1 MKAFAKSYWD
11 SFTPIGQFWLAL
23 GAVAL
28 FVDAAI
34 AFKYG
39 LTQTV
44 LHAAGFG
51 LCAVFFA
58 FLPDQAALMWEQR
71 KRFAS
76 LAVWAICI
84 PLGAMAY
91 WSHLGY
97 GAGVRVGD
105 IQQTTAHNNMH
116 KAVNKGVESEE
127 KNIETWRGQLVTKE
141 KDRDAMKTANPWAA
155 KTSPDALK
163 AEIANMEGDMIFKRS
178 KECANVTLPDSR
190 KFCDALAKL
199 KGQLGEFGRM
209 NKIADEIEKLNG
221 QIEATQRVI
230 DKKVADASAVK
241 FQSSSVVNQTSVAG
255 QLYLAY
261 MGASPEETL
270 DPDRVTI
277 SYANIIITAGG
288 SLAFMLMAPLGF
300 YVAGRNRKS
309 DSDIAQTARDIA
321 EAKPMMHHHIIPS
334 PQHRATTIGDQVK
347 ARLAAI
353 SIGHTQA
360 A

>member
-1 MKAFAKSYWD
+1 MKDFARRYWA
-11 SFTPIGQFWLAL
+11 SFTPMGQFWLAL
-23 GAVAL
+23 GVIAL
-28 FVDAAI
+28 AVDAAI

-39 LTQTV
+39 MTQTV
-44 LHAAGFG
+44 LHAAGFA
-51 LCAVFFA
+51 LCAIFFA
-58 FLPDQAALMWEQR
+58 FLPDQAAAMWEER
-71 KRFAS
+71 KRPTS
-76 LAVWAICI
+76 LALWALCV

-127 KNIETWRGQLVTKE
+127 KNIETWRSQLATKE
-141 KDRDAMKTANPWAA
+141 KDRDAMKAANPWAA

-163 AEIANMEGDMIFKRS
+163 ADIANMEGDMIFKRS

-190 KFCDALAKL
+190 KFCDSLAKL
-199 KGQLGEFGRM
+199 KAQLGEFARM

-221 QIEATQRVI
+221 QIQATQRVI
-230 DKKVADASAVK
+230 DKKVAEAANVK
-241 FQSSSVVNQTSVAG
+241 FQSSSVVNQTATAG
-255 QLYLAY
+255 QLYLAFS
-261 MGASPEETL
+261 GAKPEDTL

-277 SYANIIITAGG
+277 SYANILITAGG

-300 YVAGRNRKS
+300 FVAGRNR
-309 DSDIAQTARDIA
+309 RVGA
-321 EAKPMMHHHIIPS
+321 EHMTEEP
-334 PQHRATTIGDQVK
+334 K
-347 ARLAAI
+347 ARPVDAATRARMLSTAYTSGPI
-353 SIGHTQA
+353 LIPRA